1 MMTIGLSKPHYTTAV
16 KSPTTFYISG
26 TSAHLYVGRMST
38 CYIAHMAP
46 LRNVRHEAFARELI
60 EAQRHG
66 RTQAE
71 AYQRAGYRAAYD
83 GAEASAAR
91 LIGNVRAGI
100 TARVQE
106 LMANGAKKAAVT
118 VASLLAELEQARAAA
133 QDDRQ
138 FSAAV
143 AAIAGKA
150 RLSGLDRENGG
161 GSVSEFGK
169 CQTIDDVMRVLLA
182 DETPA
187 EVLSG
192 LDQLRS
198 EVENY
203 AASHAT
209 VVHAAE
215 PDRRR
220 VSETEA
226 ALALYRPSRP
236 GRRH

>member
-1 MMTIGLSKPHYTTAV
+1 
-16 KSPTTFYISG
+16 
-26 TSAHLYVGRMST
+26 MST
-38 CYIAHMAP
+38 CYIAQMAP

-106 LMANGAKKAAVT
+106 LMANGAKQAAVT

-133 QDDRQ
+133 QDDGQ

-143 AAIAGKA
+143 QAIAGKA
-150 RLSGLDRENGG
+150 RLAGLDRENGG
-161 GSVSEFGK
+161 TGSGGEFSR
-169 CQTIDDVMRVLLA
+169 CETISDVLRVLLA
-182 DETPA
+182 DQPA
-187 EVLSG
+187 SEVLES
-192 LDQLRS
+192 LSTLSAQ
-198 EVENY
+198 VQAY
-203 AASHAT
+203 ASDHAHLIAST
-209 VVHAAE
+209 AE
-215 PDRRR
+215 PDRPRAPS
-220 VSETEA
+220 SEERS
-226 ALALYRPSRP
+226 LAYPRPKPR
-236 GRRH
+236 GR

>member
-1 MMTIGLSKPHYTTAV
+1 
-16 KSPTTFYISG
+16 
-26 TSAHLYVGRMST
+26 MST

-100 TARVQE
+100 TARMQE
-106 LMANGAKKAAVT
+106 LMSNGAKKAAVT

-133 QDDRQ
+133 QDDGQ

-143 AAIAGKA
+143 QAIAGKA
-150 RLSGLDRENGG
+150 RLAGLDRENGG
-161 GSVSEFGK
+161 GSGGEFSRCETVS
-169 CQTIDDVMRVLLA
+169 DVLRVLLS
-182 DETPA
+182 DQSVS
-187 EVLSG
+187 EVLESLATLSAQVQAYASDHAHLIASTAETARPRAPG
-192 LDQLRS
+192 IGAERS
-198 EVENY
+198 L
-203 AASHAT
+203 ALHR
-209 VVHAAE
+209 
-215 PDRRR
+215 PKPRRR
-220 VSETEA
+220 
-226 ALALYRPSRP
+226 
-236 GRRH
+236 